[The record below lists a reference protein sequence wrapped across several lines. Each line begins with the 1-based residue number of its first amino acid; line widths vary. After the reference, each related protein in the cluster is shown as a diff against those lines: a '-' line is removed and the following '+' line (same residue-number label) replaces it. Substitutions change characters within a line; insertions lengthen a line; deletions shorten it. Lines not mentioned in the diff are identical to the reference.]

1 MRSTALFLPTLLVV
15 LSGCVLTGCER
26 ASQPEPVA
34 HLAACVA
41 EAPDKPCARLPGYDP
56 AYWLAEQA
64 ERSDVYLGAAEL
76 CLGALLDGAVAGRR
90 GACAD
95 VYDAYLVDA
104 RAGRRD
110 LGGRI
115 PEADAGRALGLV
127 YSAQQARRSADMI
140 RAMGADSGRTTTI
153 RP

>member
-1 MRSTALFLPTLLVV
+1 MRLTALLLTATS
-15 LSGCVLTGCER
+15 LLAASSGCET
-26 ASQPEPVA
+26 ASRPEPVA
-34 HLAACVA
+34 HLAACVDG
-41 EAPDKPCARLPGYDP
+41 APDEPCARLPGYDP

-64 ERSDVYLGAAEL
+64 DRTDVYQDAAEI
-76 CLGALLDGAVAGRR
+76 CLVALLDGAVVGRR

-104 RAGRRD
+104 RSGRRD
-110 LGGRI
+110 LGGRL
-115 PEADAGRALGLV
+115 ADDDAGRALGLV

-140 RAMGADSGRTTTI
+140 RAMGADSGRTTAI

>member
-1 MRSTALFLPTLLVV
+1 MFRLPRPATALVALLTV
-15 LSGCVLTGCER
+15 TGCAR
-26 ASQPEPVA
+26 ASRPEPVA
-34 HLAACVA
+34 HLAACA
-41 EAPDKPCARLPGYDP
+41 ESAPDQPCARLPGYDP

-64 ERSDVYLGAAEL
+64 DRTDVYQDAAEI
-76 CLGALLDGAVAGRR
+76 CLGALLDGAVVGRR

-115 PEADAGRALGLV
+115 PDADAGRALGLV
-127 YSAQQARRSADMI
+127 YSAQQARRTTDMI
-140 RAMGADSGRTTTI
+140 RAMSTDSVRTTTD
-153 RP
+153 P

>member
-1 MRSTALFLPTLLVV
+1 MFCLSRSALVALLA
-15 LSGCVLTGCER
+15 LTGCEH
-26 ASQPEPVA
+26 ASRPEPVA
-34 HLAACVA
+34 HLAACVDG
-41 EAPDKPCARLPGYDP
+41 APDQPCARLPGYDP

-64 ERSDVYLGAAEL
+64 DRTDVYQDAAEI
-76 CLGALLDGAVAGRR
+76 CLGALLDGAVVGRR

-95 VYDAYLVDA
+95 VYDAYLVEA

-110 LGGRI
+110 LGGRLA
-115 PEADAGRALGLV
+115 EDDAGRALGLV

-140 RAMGADSGRTTTI
+140 RAMSSDSGRTTDL

>member
-1 MRSTALFLPTLLVV
+1 MRLTALLLTATTLLTF
-15 LSGCVLTGCER
+15 SPGCES
-26 ASQPEPVA
+26 ASRPEPVA
-34 HLAACVA
+34 HLAACVGG
-41 EAPDKPCARLPGYDP
+41 APDEPCARLPGYDP

-64 ERSDVYLGAAEL
+64 DRSDVYQDAAEI
-76 CLGALLDGAVAGRR
+76 CLGALLEGAVVGRR

-127 YSAQQARRSADMI
+127 YSAQQARRSVDMI
-140 RAMGADSGRTTTI
+140 RGVGSDSARRTGI